1 MHHQSKFKPCG
12 LQPNHRTFGT
22 SEYAPAPPS
31 SGPSFRWSPCVRSTH
46 PAARPSN
53 HAHAG
58 WEQVGWGSWEAVAA
72 LGDHWAAL
80 PAARVRKS
88 IQAAYTWC
96 RYLQTQPERT
106 AARCVEVLGS
116 YMVRPA
122 SGAGLRIDGAA
133 RPGAHAGGATCSAR
147 SPQPARGRQA
157 GAHAARQGR
166 INHNPEHL
174 KRSRDPSEDGPRC
187 RDACI
192 FNSKHG
198 APR

>member
-1 MHHQSKFKPCG
+1 MPPPTIRLAARILWRRERERAARAKGAKAAESAAVRRGPTSRPAPPPLQTVTTEMHHQSKFKPCG

-31 SGPSFRWSPCVRSTH
+31 SGPLFRWSPCVRSTH

-88 IQAAYTWC
+88 IQAA
-96 RYLQTQPERT
+96 
-106 AARCVEVLGS
+106 
-116 YMVRPA
+116 
-122 SGAGLRIDGAA
+122 
-133 RPGAHAGGATCSAR
+133 
-147 SPQPARGRQA
+147 
-157 GAHAARQGR
+157 
-166 INHNPEHL
+166 
-174 KRSRDPSEDGPRC
+174 
-187 RDACI
+187 
-192 FNSKHG
+192 
-198 APR
+198 